1 MTSHDQDDMPGG
13 VDDTTTPPQATPRPV
28 RAEPLA
34 AAIERLTD
42 AIATTP
48 ALDGVEQLLDS
59 AHDALPERWRA
70 LLRGDPLGHA
80 LHPVL
85 TDLPIGFW
93 TSASTLDLLG
103 GRRAQPAARR
113 LVGLGVLST
122 VPTFLAGVAEFGTIR
137 SPEGRRLAAAHAA
150 ANAAGTALYALSWR
164 ARRRHPIR
172 GAAWAAAGAGVATAA
187 GMLGGHLAFSLGIG
201 DAAQRGDAAV
211 RPANADAPAAPG
223 LLSQTERTDGGDL
236 VG

>member
-1 MTSHDQDDMPGG
+1 MTDHDPAEALDPGP
-13 VDDTTTPPQATPRPV
+13 TPPYATPRPV
-28 RAEPLA
+28 RGEPLA
-34 AAIERLTD
+34 AAIDRLTE

-48 ALDGVEQLLDS
+48 ALDGVEQALDA
-59 AHDALPERWRA
+59 AHDALPPRWRE

-103 GRRAQPAARR
+103 GRRARPAARR
-113 LVGLGVLST
+113 LVGLGVLSA
-122 VPTFLAGVAEFGTIR
+122 VPTFLAGIAEFGTIR

-164 ARRRHPIR
+164 ARRQHPIR

-187 GMLGGHLAFSLGIG
+187 GMLGGHLAFDLGIG
-201 DAAQRGDAAV
+201 ASAHAGDATD
-211 RPANADAPAAPG
+211 RPSTTDAPTAPG
-223 LLSQTERTDGGDL
+223 LLSQTERTDQGDL